1 MSRGRCCRKHM
12 HTWCIM
18 TKPVGISWCIC
29 RDEGAIQSTMHAQCT
44 KSEPVGKAGLYVRN
58 CVEFWNVNCLV
69 GPMKGSVLLYV
80 WVSRLVVG
88 DVTVGVASEMMIL
101 TARMV
106 SQRVLRCVFEIYH
119 LICLEWVIG
128 SDGFVGLHARQRTST
143 WNEGGRL
150 VVNGVWG
157 NASGCHINSLAVS
170 GERETIV
177 DGYVTVEALFYWVCV
192 S

>member
-1 MSRGRCCRKHM
+1 MFKGNGASKDILVYSSRGRYCRKCDAHPVHEIRASKDKLVYMSRGRCCRKHM

-80 WVSRLVVG
+80 
-88 DVTVGVASEMMIL
+88 
-101 TARMV
+101 
-106 SQRVLRCVFEIYH
+106 
-119 LICLEWVIG
+119 
-128 SDGFVGLHARQRTST
+128 
-143 WNEGGRL
+143 
-150 VVNGVWG
+150 
-157 NASGCHINSLAVS
+157 
-170 GERETIV
+170 
-177 DGYVTVEALFYWVCV
+177 
-192 S
+192 